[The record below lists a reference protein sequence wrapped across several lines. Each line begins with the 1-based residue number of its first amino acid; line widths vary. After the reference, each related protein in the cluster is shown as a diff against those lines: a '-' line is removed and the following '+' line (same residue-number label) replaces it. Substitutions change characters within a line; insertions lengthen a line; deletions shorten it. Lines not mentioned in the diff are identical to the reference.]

1 MTFHLGSANRPRLG
15 SDEPFS
21 AILVGQ
27 FKMKKVSCAKENE
40 RESELTRVMVVGT
53 SCSGKTVFARDL
65 ARRLNVG
72 HIELDALYWLP
83 GWVPR
88 ETSEFKA
95 LVAERARAG
104 AWVADG
110 NYGAVRALLW
120 SRATTIIWLDYP
132 FAVVFRRAIRRTL
145 HRIVTGQ
152 KVCGDNRESMR
163 VALFSR
169 HSILLW
175 VITTYRRRKRDYRLL
190 FDGDDYRQAARI
202 ELTSPAAAT
211 AFLERIA
218 PA

>member
-1 MTFHLGSANRPRLG
+1 MADVRAC
-15 SDEPFS
+15 DFS
-21 AILVGQ
+21 
-27 FKMKKVSCAKENE
+27 
-40 RESELTRVMVVGT
+40 RVMVVGT

-88 ETSEFKA
+88 ETSDFKA